1 MKEVTLEYLYISK
14 AMKYKLKKDE
24 CKWWQFKKK
33 AEISTKIK
41 TCINLAAMYGVNFPD
56 RKVYCNENDLL

>member
-1 MKEVTLEYLYISK
+1 MGNVAL
-14 AMKYKLKKDE
+14 AYKRYQVCRSGKL
-24 CKWWQFKKK
+24 KK